1 MTAIQSKYI
10 PDWVRPPPATHT
22 QFVLEQV
29 DASDCVVERRTF
41 NQTAILFGR
50 VDKVCDVLVT
60 HVSASRVHACVGFDE
75 AGQLQVG
82 DLGSTHGMLSNRQI
96 AVLPVC
102 LSAPKEQCL
111 YVQWQASC
119 QSACNKKGQQ
129 QAPQLPTWH

>member
-22 QFVLEQV
+22 QFILEQV

-41 NQTAILFGR
+41 DQSAILFGR

-75 AGQLQVG
+75 AGQLQLG
-82 DLGSTHGMLSNRQI
+82 DLGSTHGTLSNCNAAFMLECTERALSLCAI
-96 AVLPVC
+96 A
-102 LSAPKEQCL
+102 S
-111 YVQWQASC
+111 
-119 QSACNKKGQQ
+119 
-129 QAPQLPTWH
+129 

>member
-1 MTAIQSKYI
+1 MTAVQSKYI

-29 DASDCVVERRTF
+29 DASDCVVECRTF
-41 NQTAILFGR
+41 NQNAVLFGR

-82 DLGSTHGMLSNRQI
+82 DLGSTHGMLSDRQI

-102 LSAPKEQCL
+102 LECTKRGLLLGAMAS
-111 YVQWQASC
+111 YVPVS
-119 QSACNKKGQQ
+119 
-129 QAPQLPTWH
+129 L